1 MTTIIRKSLT
11 VLSVAVVIALY
22 AAGAYRI
29 EMARQA
35 PRFVVMCNA
44 DHCAPQDATFAGL
57 SLK

>member
-1 MTTIIRKSLT
+1 MTLTIKKCLA

-22 AAGAYRI
+22 AAAAYRI